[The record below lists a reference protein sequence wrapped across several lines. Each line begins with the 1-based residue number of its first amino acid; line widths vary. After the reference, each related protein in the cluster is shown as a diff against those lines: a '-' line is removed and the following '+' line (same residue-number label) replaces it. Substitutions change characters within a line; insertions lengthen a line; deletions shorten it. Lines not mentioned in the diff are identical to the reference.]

1 MFISFKEGTVHNKH
15 QSLPCK
21 CARFSHTGSFSTA
34 VPDRLM
40 AILKQQQNKKKK
52 TNNKKKKHFKKDAIH
67 AQTSKITHPLLQAMT
82 AIPGRLMAYDIQEHL
97 LQF

>member
-40 AILKQQQNKKKK
+40 AILKQQQNKQ
-52 TNNKKKKHFKKDAIH
+52 KKHFKKDAIH